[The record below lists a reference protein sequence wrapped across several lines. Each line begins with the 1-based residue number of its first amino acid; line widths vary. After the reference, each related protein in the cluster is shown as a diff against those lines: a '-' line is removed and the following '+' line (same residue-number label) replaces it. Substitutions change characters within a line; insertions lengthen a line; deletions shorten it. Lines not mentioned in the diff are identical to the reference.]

1 MTTLQLT
8 YEQLGERLGLA
19 PHAARMRARRRHW
32 LVTPGNDGRARVA
45 IDDSDLAAE
54 LNATAERE
62 VGREGER
69 EGERAPLVADLR
81 ERLAGAERERDELR
95 AATAEFRVELARLE
109 ERLAAAGRVE
119 IELRASLGDARSRLD
134 RAELRLDTPWWKRL
148 FGA

>member
-1 MTTLQLT
+1 MATLQLT

-32 LVTPGNDGRARVA
+32 PVAPGNDGRARVA
-45 IDDSDLAAE
+45 VDDSDLAAE

-62 VGREGER
+62 AGREGKH
-69 EGERAPLVADLR
+69 APLVADLR

-95 AATAEFRVELARLE
+95 AATVEFRVELARLE

-119 IELRASLGDARSRLD
+119 VELRAALGDARSRLD
-134 RAELRLDTPWWKRL
+134 RAELRLAGPWLRRL
-148 FGA
+148 IG